1 VTAVLDPVIEPF
13 RSGIGQR
20 ALLEVVLLGLVC
32 GPLGVWVLLLR
43 QAYAA
48 ESLAHAML
56 PGLVLAAV
64 AGLPLVLGAVGG
76 LLLGA
81 GLIALAARDER
92 IGGDL
97 GVAVTITALTG
108 AGALLALV
116 PDTPARLQDQLFGD
130 LLGVEDVDL
139 VVAAV
144 AAAGGLAVLG
154 AAHRG
159 LAVTAFDRGS
169 AGALG
174 VRAGRLELL
183 LLVVLAL
190 TIVAAVRGLGSL
202 LVVALVLAPAAA
214 ALRAGRPLPVTLAL
228 AAGLGVAAGVGG
240 LELTYHASI
249 AAGASV
255 ALVAVALFVLSLL
268 AGQATGAGGAPAA
281 HGGAGGPVS
290 ALGEV
295 R

>member
-1 VTAVLDPVIEPF
+1 MTAVLDPVIEPF

-43 QAYAA
+43 HAYAA

-108 AGALLALV
+108 CGALLALA
-116 PDTPARLQDQLFGD
+116 PDTPARLQEQLFGD
-130 LLGVEDVDL
+130 LLGVEDLDL
-139 VVAAV
+139 AVAAV
-144 AAAGGLAVLG
+144 AAAGGLAVLSV
-154 AAHRG
+154 AHRG
-159 LAVTAFDRGS
+159 LAVAAFDRGS

-174 VRAGRLELL
+174 VLVGRVELL

-202 LVVALVLAPAAA
+202 LVVALVLAPAAT
-214 ALRAGRPLPVTLAL
+214 ALRAGRRLPATLAL
-228 AAGLGVAAGVGG
+228 AAVLGVAVGVGG
-240 LELTYHASI
+240 LELTHHARI

-255 ALVAVALFVLSLL
+255 ALVAVGLFALSLL
-268 AGQATGAGGAPAA
+268 AGGARGASAST
-281 HGGAGGPVS
+281 GGPVE

>member
-1 VTAVLDPVIEPF
+1 VTGVLDAVLEPF
-13 RSGIGQR
+13 RSPIGQR

-64 AGLPLVLGAVGG
+64 AGLPFALGAVGG
-76 LLLGA
+76 MLLGA
-81 GLIALAARDER
+81 ALIAMAARDER

-108 AGALLALV
+108 AGALLALA
-116 PDTPARLQDQLFGD
+116 PETPARLQEQLFGD
-130 LLGVEDVDL
+130 LLGVERIDL
-139 VVAAV
+139 AAAALV
-144 AAAGGLAVLG
+144 AAGGLAVLG
-154 AAHRG
+154 VAHRS
-159 LAVTAFDRGS
+159 LAVATFDRGS

-174 VRAGRLELL
+174 VRVGRVELL
-183 LLVVLAL
+183 LLVLLAL
-190 TIVAAVRGLGSL
+190 TVAAAVRGLGSL
-202 LVVALVLAPAAA
+202 LVVALVLAPAAT
-214 ALRAGRPLPVTLAL
+214 ALRAGRRLPTTLAL
-228 AAGLGVAAGVGG
+228 AAGLGVVVGVGG
-240 LELTYHASI
+240 LELTHHARL

-255 ALVAVALFVLSLL
+255 ALVAIALFAASLL
-268 AGQATGAGGAPAA
+268 VGRSGAASATR
-281 HGGAGGPVS
+281 GGPVA

>member
-1 VTAVLDPVIEPF
+1 MTGVLDAVLEPF

-64 AGLPLVLGAVGG
+64 AGLPFALGAVGG
-76 LLLGA
+76 MLLGA
-81 GLIALAARDER
+81 ALIAIAARDER

-108 AGALLALV
+108 AGALLALA
-116 PDTPARLQDQLFGD
+116 PETPARLQEQLFGD
-130 LLGVEDVDL
+130 LLGVERIDL
-139 VVAAV
+139 AAAALV
-144 AAAGGLAVLG
+144 AAGGLAVLG
-154 AAHRG
+154 VAHRS
-159 LAVTAFDRGS
+159 LAVATFDRGS

-174 VRAGRLELL
+174 VRVGRVELL
-183 LLVVLAL
+183 LLVLLAL
-190 TIVAAVRGLGSL
+190 TVAAAVRGLGSL
-202 LVVALVLAPAAA
+202 LVVALVLAPAAT
-214 ALRAGRPLPVTLAL
+214 ALRAGRRLPTTLAL
-228 AAGLGVAAGVGG
+228 AAGLGVVVGVGG
-240 LELTYHASI
+240 LELTHHARL

-255 ALVAVALFVLSLL
+255 ALVAIALFAASLL
-268 AGQATGAGGAPAA
+268 VGRSGAASATR
-281 HGGAGGPVS
+281 GGPVA

>member
-1 VTAVLDPVIEPF
+1 VTALLDALLEPF
-13 RSGIGQR
+13 RSGIGRR
-20 ALLEVVLLGLVC
+20 ALAEVVLLGLVC

-56 PGLVLAAV
+56 PGLVLAAL

-76 LLLGA
+76 LLAGA
-81 GLIALAARDER
+81 ALIALAARDER

-108 AGALLALV
+108 CGALLALA
-116 PDTPARLQDQLFGD
+116 PETPARLQEQLFGD
-130 LLGVEDVDL
+130 LLGVEGLDL
-139 VVAAV
+139 VVAAL
-144 AAAGGLAVLG
+144 AAGGGLAVL
-154 AAHRG
+154 ALAHRG
-159 LAVTAFDRGS
+159 LAVAAFDRGS

-174 VRAGRLELL
+174 VRAGRVELL

-202 LVVALVLAPAAA
+202 LVVALVLAPAAT
-214 ALRAGRPLPVTLAL
+214 ALRAGRRLPATLAL
-228 AAGLGVAAGVGG
+228 AAVLGVAVGLGG
-240 LELTYHASI
+240 LQVTHHARV

-255 ALVAVALFVLSLL
+255 ALVAVGLFALSLV
-268 AGQATGAGGAPAA
+268 AGGGQRARAA
-281 HGGAGGPVS
+281 RGGPVE